1 MNVDIN
7 LIPAELRAQPPVKS
21 RTLVMI
27 LLVLVLAAAGFFL
40 WESKNSAQSASTTLE
55 KNIAALNAERNTL
68 AGNKE
73 ANDLIKS
80 INNKKTMA
88 THHQAFLASRVNWGD
103 ALARAQSYVPQ
114 GVMVSKITQK
124 DAFTLEIAGSAT
136 SYTAV
141 SSYFK
146 LLNSDPVLSQ
156 AGVPPSW
163 KESQFTIL
171 LRVAPRG
178 GA

>member
-7 LIPAELRAQPPVKS
+7 LIPAELRAQPPVQP

-27 LLVLVLAAAGFFL
+27 LLVMVLAAGAFFL
-40 WESKNSAQSASTTLE
+40 WESTNSAQSAATTLE
-55 KNIAALNAERNTL
+55 RNIAALNTERSTL
-68 AGNKE
+68 SGNKE

-80 INNKKTMA
+80 INDKKTMA
-88 THHQAFLASRVNWGD
+88 THHQAFLATRINWGD
-103 ALARAQSYVPQ
+103 ALARAQSNVPQ
-114 GVMVSKITQK
+114 GVVVSKRTQK
-124 DAFTLEIAGSAT
+124 DPTTLEITGSAS

-156 AGVPPSW
+156 AGLPPSW
-163 KESQFTIL
+163 KDSQFTIL
-171 LRVAPRG
+171 VKVSPRG